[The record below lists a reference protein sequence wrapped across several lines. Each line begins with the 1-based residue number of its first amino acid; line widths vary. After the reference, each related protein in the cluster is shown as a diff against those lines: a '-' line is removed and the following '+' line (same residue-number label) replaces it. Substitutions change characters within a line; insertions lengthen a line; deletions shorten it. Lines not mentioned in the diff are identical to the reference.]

1 MLACHAVPATIS
13 ESPLLQLTLMRFRM
27 FFREPSAVFWSFG
40 FPIVLSFVLGL
51 AFRSR
56 PAEPVYAAVEQGE
69 GAAALAKAL
78 AARPEVHIEL
88 LDAAAARA
96 ALRSGKVALVIVP
109 GPPRTYRFD
118 PARPDSRLAR
128 LAVDDLLQ
136 RADGRKDPT
145 PIAEAL
151 FNEPGGR
158 YIDFLIP
165 GLIGMNIMS
174 SGLWGVGYVI
184 VDLRTRKLL
193 KRIVAT
199 PMRRWHFLVS
209 FILLRMAFLVV
220 ELPLL
225 LGFARFVFDVTV
237 QGPLLL
243 VALLGALGS
252 FVFAGI
258 GILVASRT
266 ENTQTVGGLINLVSL
281 PMFMGSG
288 VFFSNARFP
297 DVMQPVVRALPLTTL
312 INALR
317 AVMNEGAGFSQT
329 ALPMAILA
337 LWGIVTTLVA
347 LYRFRWQ

>member
-1 MLACHAVPATIS
+1 MLACHAVPSTIS
-13 ESPLLQLTLMRFRM
+13 ESPLFQLTLMRFRM
-27 FFREPSAVFWSFG
+27 FFREPSAVFWTFG
-40 FPIVLSFVLGL
+40 FPLVLSCVLGL

-56 PAEPVYAAVEQGE
+56 PADPVYAAVEQGE
-69 GAAALAKAL
+69 GAVALVKGL
-78 AARPEVHIEL
+78 TGRPGVHVEL
-88 LDAAAARA
+88 LDAPAARA

-128 LAVDDLLQ
+128 LVVDDLLQ

-145 PIAEAL
+145 PVTEAL
-151 FNEPGGR
+151 FSEPGGR

-174 SGLWGVGYVI
+174 SGMWGVGYVI
-184 VDLRTRKLL
+184 VELRTRKLL
-193 KRIVAT
+193 KRMVAT
-199 PMRRWHFLVS
+199 PMKRWHFLVS

-225 LGFARFVFDVTV
+225 LGFARLAFGVTV
-237 QGPLLL
+237 HGPLLL
-243 VALLGALGS
+243 VALLAALGS
-252 FVFAGI
+252 FAFAGI

-266 ENTQTVGGLINLVSL
+266 ENTQTVGGLINLVTL
-281 PMFMGSG
+281 PMFMCSG

-297 DVMQPVVRALPLTTL
+297 DALQPLVRAMPLTTL
-312 INALR
+312 IDALR
-317 AVMNEGAGFSQT
+317 AVMNEGAGFAQA
-329 ALPMAILA
+329 ALPALFLA
-337 LWGIVTTLVA
+337 LWGIVTTLIA